1 MIPKSFDQVL
11 VALWPPKGGC
21 TSDGVPLAPACFQ
34 WKEVRVACATAVLP
48 LTPILETRQAKSL
61 FNYKG
66 LTFKRI
72 EKASSKLRNILEGVF
87 PSINCWSFGTA

>member
-1 MIPKSFDQVL
+1 
-11 VALWPPKGGC
+11 
-21 TSDGVPLAPACFQ
+21 
-34 WKEVRVACATAVLP
+34 VLP